1 MEYLENNDAK
11 KSGRFNAD
19 EHQDLDKEQYL
30 LKKRE
35 FFQAFRERRD
45 KTLKDFRNDL
55 PQNEISQDLEQLL
68 GGFTLDYQTLISETR
83 KIFAQKMKDYFE
95 IDLKGDLEKYLSEE
109 IVGKYIDLQNSSR
122 ENGGNET
129 DEKDFLQGLDHE
141 GNLKYLEKLE
151 SARKRGFFTILEY
164 DKATGESCWKS
175 NEIVR
180 MDPCRQ
186 ELDEKKCEPIIEEK
200 AENEKEKEDE
210 KEAEPAENTESEGAE
225 QTKREEE
232 AEEKKETGSVLSDC
246 QMNEA
251 SFVYND
257 HVSTF
262 REQSQAEIS
271 KIYEQS
277 IETGTGEFS
286 VFVKIILDLASVLES
301 LSRFFVVYFQI
312 SWLWKVL

>member
-11 KSGRFNAD
+11 KSGRFNAE

-55 PQNEISQDLEQLL
+55 PQNEISQDFERLL
-68 GGFTLDYQTLISETR
+68 GGYTLDYQTLISETR

-95 IDLKGDLEKYLSEE
+95 IDLKGNLEKYLSEE
-109 IVGKYIDLQNSSR
+109 IIGEYIDL
-122 ENGGNET
+122 ENGGKEIVENET
-129 DEKDFLQGLDHE
+129 DEKDFVKGLDHE

-164 DKATGESCWKS
+164 DKATGESRWKS
-175 NEIVR
+175 TEIVR
-180 MDPCRQ
+180 MEAVGQD
-186 ELDEKKCEPIIEEK
+186 LDEKKCEPIIEEK
-200 AENEKEKEDE
+200 TENEKGKGKEWE
-210 KEAEPAENTESEGAE
+210 LAENRGTEGAE
-225 QTKREEE
+225 ETKKEEE
-232 AEEKKETGSVLSDC
+232 EEKKESGSVLSGC

-251 SFVYND
+251 SFFYND

-262 REQSQAEIS
+262 REQSEAEIS
-271 KIYEQS
+271 KIYTQS

-286 VFVKIILDLASVLES
+286 VFVKIILDLESVLKS
-301 LSRFFVVYFQI
+301 LSRSSFCI
-312 SWLWKVL
+312 N